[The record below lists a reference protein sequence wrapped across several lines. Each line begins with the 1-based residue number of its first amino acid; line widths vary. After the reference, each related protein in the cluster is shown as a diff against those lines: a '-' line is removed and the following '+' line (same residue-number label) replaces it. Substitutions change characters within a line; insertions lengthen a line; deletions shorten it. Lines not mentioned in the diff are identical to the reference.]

1 MSSVQKCKICR
12 GDFITDQVT
21 MEINCNRCG
30 IVIEESVATLEF
42 DERSFEG
49 QPSKSRTGAK
59 LSNKFHH

>member
-1 MSSVQKCKICR
+1 MSSIQKCKTCR
-12 GDFITDQVT
+12 GDLITDQVT

-49 QPSKSRTGAK
+49 QPSKSRTGGK
-59 LSNKFHH
+59 